1 MRRPSRS
8 IAHAAAAA
16 SLLCAAAVPASGP
29 PDAAE
34 VESAPVVA
42 VTLDMDAAPT
52 AEQMALDLVLVRPL
66 SLAGTVLGAAV
77 FVVALPFNALTLNF
91 KDPARRLVLEPA
103 KYTFVRKL
111 GDLE

>member
-1 MRRPSRS
+1 MRRPIRFV
-8 IAHAAAAA
+8 AHAAAAA
-16 SLLCAAAVPASGP
+16 ALLCAAAVPA
-29 PDAAE
+29 AE
-34 VESAPVVA
+34 PEDVADVEVAPVVEA
-42 VTLDMDAAPT
+42 TMELDAAPT

-66 SLAGTVLGAAV
+66 SLAGTVIGAAV

-91 KDPARRLVLEPA
+91 KDPARRLVVEPA